1 MKKTLLAAAMIA
13 AMSVFMLAGCSGEGA
28 RQEQTAPATT
38 AAPQGSDAAAQTEKK
53 SNKTVKDPYK
63 DDIKLAY
70 VAHDIGTPVN
80 QAWLE
85 GIERECAYY
94 DNITVQGFDAKSSAE
109 EQVKIMSEIIT
120 QKYDA
125 IILQASDNSA
135 LAASVTEAEE
145 AGIPVITINMDV
157 DSVHSALVQMVDYD
171 AGRLAAEEIAKELDG
186 TGKIVIIQ
194 GLPGIIRTDNLEKG
208 FRDTISQYSGIEIIG
223 SQAAN
228 FEKETAMSVM
238 NSFMQANDKIDGV
251 FAINDA
257 MAEGAA
263 LAAESANRLD
273 GMVIWGA
280 DGEKD
285 ALAMI
290 ESGQLTGTIYTNCWD
305 EGSTAAK
312 IALLMIGSEYSYDVL
327 SKTPVINMEPV
338 VVTKDTVGQI
348 LPEDR
353 WSKEA
358 LEKEMVA
365 GEAWA
370 APALGDFTIQVLI
383 SRYKA

>member
-208 FRDTISQYSGIEIIG
+208 FR
-223 SQAAN
+223 
-228 FEKETAMSVM
+228 VM

-353 WSKEA
+353 
-358 LEKEMVA
+358 
-365 GEAWA
+365 G
-370 APALGDFTIQVLI
+370 
-383 SRYKA
+383 

>member
-1 MKKTLLAAAMIA
+1 M
-13 AMSVFMLAGCSGEGA
+13 C
-28 RQEQTAPATT
+28 
-38 AAPQGSDAAAQTEKK
+38 
-53 SNKTVKDPYK
+53 
-63 DDIKLAY
+63 
-70 VAHDIGTPVN
+70 
-80 QAWLE
+80 
-85 GIERECAYY
+85 
-94 DNITVQGFDAKSSAE
+94 
-109 EQVKIMSEIIT
+109 
-120 QKYDA
+120 
-125 IILQASDNSA
+125 
-135 LAASVTEAEE
+135 
-145 AGIPVITINMDV
+145 
-157 DSVHSALVQMVDYD
+157 
-171 AGRLAAEEIAKELDG
+171 
-186 TGKIVIIQ
+186 
-194 GLPGIIRTDNLEKG
+194 KG

-353 WSKEA
+353 W
-358 LEKEMVA
+358 
-365 GEAWA
+365 
-370 APALGDFTIQVLI
+370 
-383 SRYKA
+383 

>member
-13 AMSVFMLAGCSGEGA
+13 AMSVFMSAGCSGEGA

-186 TGKIVIIQ
+186 TGKIVKK
-194 GLPGIIRTDNLEKG
+194 GSATRSASIR
-208 FRDTISQYSGIEIIG
+208 
-223 SQAAN
+223 
-228 FEKETAMSVM
+228 
-238 NSFMQANDKIDGV
+238 
-251 FAINDA
+251 
-257 MAEGAA
+257 A
-263 LAAESANRLD
+263 LKSLVPRQPTLRR
-273 GMVIWGA
+273 
-280 DGEKD
+280 K
-285 ALAMI
+285 
-290 ESGQLTGTIYTNCWD
+290 Q
-305 EGSTAAK
+305 
-312 IALLMIGSEYSYDVL
+312 
-327 SKTPVINMEPV
+327 P
-338 VVTKDTVGQI
+338 
-348 LPEDR
+348 
-353 WSKEA
+353 
-358 LEKEMVA
+358 
-365 GEAWA
+365 
-370 APALGDFTIQVLI
+370 
-383 SRYKA
+383 

>member
-1 MKKTLLAAAMIA
+1 MLCSRIA
-13 AMSVFMLAGCSGEGA
+13 PVTTSSRVCVVGAGVDFGTVSGIVGETVRVSSMLDSEGKAVFFADGSSGEGA

-353 WSKEA
+353 W
-358 LEKEMVA
+358 
-365 GEAWA
+365 
-370 APALGDFTIQVLI
+370 
-383 SRYKA
+383 

>member
-1 MKKTLLAAAMIA
+1 MRTTRTVVFGMALIAMLFFA
-13 AMSVFMLAGCSGEGA
+13 CSGEGGRA
-28 RQEQTAPATT
+28 EQTSG
-38 AAPQGSDAAAQTEKK
+38 GS
-53 SNKTVKDPYK
+53 KTVQSSGPVKNPYVDPVK
-63 DDIKLAY
+63 IAY

-80 QAWLE
+80 QAWYE
-85 GIERECAYY
+85 GMIQECAYY
-94 DNITVQGFDAKSSAE
+94 DNITIQGFDSKSSAE
-109 EQVKIMSEIIT
+109 EQVKIMGEIIN

-135 LAASVTEAEE
+135 LAPSVTEAEE

-171 AGRLAAEEIAKELDG
+171 AGRLAAEAMGEDLNG

-194 GLPGIIRTDNLEKG
+194 GLPGIIRTDNLERG
-208 FRDTISQYSGIEIIG
+208 FRDTIAKFSGIEIIG

-228 FEKETAMSVM
+228 FEKETAISVM
-238 NSFMQANDKIDGV
+238 NGFLQANSEIDGV

-257 MAEGAA
+257 MAQGASI
-263 LAAESANRLD
+263 AAESANRLD
-273 GMVIWGA
+273 GLMIWGA

-290 ESGQLTGTIYTNCWD
+290 EAGKMTGTIYTNCWD
-305 EGSTAAK
+305 EGAAAAK
-312 IALLMIGSEYSYDVL
+312 IALLMIGSEYDYSVL

-338 VVTKDTVGQI
+338 VATIETVGQI

-353 WSKEA
+353 W
-358 LEKEMVA
+358 
-365 GEAWA
+365 
-370 APALGDFTIQVLI
+370 
-383 SRYKA
+383 

>member
-1 MKKTLLAAAMIA
+1 MKRKMLALVLAAVTTVSIM
-13 AMSVFMLAGCSGEGA
+13 GCSSGG
-28 RQEQTAPATT
+28 RQEAAAPTT
-38 AAPQGSDAAAQTEKK
+38 AASVQTAAETSK
-53 SNKTVKDPYK
+53 KTVKNPYSDPV
-63 DDIKLAY
+63 KLAY

-85 GIERECAYY
+85 GIQRECEYY
-94 DNITVQGFDAKSSAE
+94 TNITVQGFDAKSSAE
-109 EQVKIMSEIIT
+109 EQVKIMAEVIN

-171 AGRLAAEEIAKELDG
+171 AGRLAAEQIAKSLNG
-186 TGKIVIIQ
+186 AGKIVIIQ
-194 GLPGIIRTDNLEKG
+194 GVPGIIRTDNLEKG
-208 FRDTISQYSGIEIIG
+208 FRDTIAMSKDIEVIG
-223 SQAAN
+223 SQAAD
-228 FEKETAMSVM
+228 FEKEKAMSVM
-238 NSFMQANDKIDGV
+238 NSFLQANNKIDGV

-263 LAAESANRLD
+263 LAAESANRLSE
-273 GMVIWGA
+273 MVIWGA

-285 ALAMI
+285 ALKMI
-290 ESGQLTGTIYTNCWD
+290 EDGKLTGTIYTNCWD

-312 IALLMIGSEYSYDVL
+312 IALLMIGSEYNYKVL

-338 VVTKDTVGQI
+338 VVTKDNVGTIQ
-348 LPEDR
+348 EADR
-353 WSKEA
+353 W
-358 LEKEMVA
+358 
-365 GEAWA
+365 
-370 APALGDFTIQVLI
+370 
-383 SRYKA
+383 

>member
-1 MKKTLLAAAMIA
+1 MKKKITALFLATTMAL
-13 AMSVFMLAGCSGEGA
+13 SLAGCSSSGG
-28 RQEQTAPATT
+28 RQEVTAAPAATT
-38 AAPQGSDAAAQTEKK
+38 AGTEQMTPAASKK
-53 SNKTVKDPYK
+53 VVKNPYT
-63 DDIKLAY
+63 DSVKLAY
-70 VAHDIGTPVN
+70 IAHDIGTPVN

-94 DNITVQGFDAKSSAE
+94 SNIAVQGFDAKSSAE
-109 EQVKIMSEIIT
+109 EQVKIMSEVIN

-135 LAASVTEAEE
+135 LAASVTDAEK

-171 AGRLAAEEIAKELDG
+171 AGRLVAEEIAKSLSEK
-186 TGKIVIIQ
+186 GKIVVIQ

-208 FRDTISQYSGIEIIG
+208 FRDTIAKYKDIEIIG
-223 SQAAN
+223 SQAAD
-228 FEKETAMSVM
+228 FEKEKAMTVM
-238 NSFMQANDKIDGV
+238 NSFLQANSQIDAV

-263 LAAESANRLD
+263 LAAESGNRLN
-273 GMVIWGA
+273 GMFIWGA

-285 ALAMI
+285 ALKMI
-290 ESGQLTGTIYTNCWD
+290 EDGKLTGTIYTNCWD

-327 SKTPVINMEPV
+327 TKTPVINMEPV
-338 VVTKDTVGQI
+338 VVTKDTVGSI
-348 LPEDR
+348 AEKDR
-353 WSKEA
+353 W
-358 LEKEMVA
+358 
-365 GEAWA
+365 
-370 APALGDFTIQVLI
+370 
-383 SRYKA
+383 

>member
-1 MKKTLLAAAMIA
+1 
-13 AMSVFMLAGCSGEGA
+13 MLAGCSGEGA

-157 DSVHSALVQMVDYD
+157 DSIHSALVQMVDYD

-238 NSFMQANDKIDGV
+238 NS
-251 FAINDA
+251 
-257 MAEGAA
+257 
-263 LAAESANRLD
+263 
-273 GMVIWGA
+273 
-280 DGEKD
+280 
-285 ALAMI
+285 
-290 ESGQLTGTIYTNCWD
+290 
-305 EGSTAAK
+305 
-312 IALLMIGSEYSYDVL
+312 
-327 SKTPVINMEPV
+327 
-338 VVTKDTVGQI
+338 
-348 LPEDR
+348 
-353 WSKEA
+353 
-358 LEKEMVA
+358 
-365 GEAWA
+365 
-370 APALGDFTIQVLI
+370 IQDQ
-383 SRYKA
+383 

>member
-1 MKKTLLAAAMIA
+1 
-13 AMSVFMLAGCSGEGA
+13 
-28 RQEQTAPATT
+28 
-38 AAPQGSDAAAQTEKK
+38 
-53 SNKTVKDPYK
+53 
-63 DDIKLAY
+63 
-70 VAHDIGTPVN
+70 
-80 QAWLE
+80 
-85 GIERECAYY
+85 
-94 DNITVQGFDAKSSAE
+94 
-109 EQVKIMSEIIT
+109 MSEIIT

-208 FRDTISQYSGIEIIG
+208 FRDTIGQYSGIEIIG

-312 IALLMIGSEYSYDVL
+312 VALLMIGSEYSYDVL

-338 VVTKDTVGQI
+338 VVTKDTVAQI

-353 WSKEA
+353 W
-358 LEKEMVA
+358 
-365 GEAWA
+365 
-370 APALGDFTIQVLI
+370 
-383 SRYKA
+383 

>member
-1 MKKTLLAAAMIA
+1 MIA

-125 IILQASDNSA
+125 II

-251 FAINDA
+251 FAINEA

-353 WSKEA
+353 W
-358 LEKEMVA
+358 
-365 GEAWA
+365 
-370 APALGDFTIQVLI
+370 
-383 SRYKA
+383 

>member
-1 MKKTLLAAAMIA
+1 MKNKVLALVVTLAAVISMTA
-13 AMSVFMLAGCSGEGA
+13 CSGGA
-28 RQEQTAPATT
+28 RQEAAPAEASVKTT
-38 AAPQGSDAAAQTEKK
+38 ETVTSSKTAKK
-53 SNKTVKDPYK
+53 PYEDP
-63 DDIKLAY
+63 IKIAY

-85 GIERECAYY
+85 GMERECSYY
-94 DNITVQGFDAKSSAE
+94 PNITIQGFDGKSSAE
-109 EQVKIMSEIIT
+109 EQVKIMSEVIT

-125 IILQASDNSA
+125 IVLQASDNSA
-135 LAASVTEAEE
+135 LAASVTEAEK

-171 AGRLAAEEIAKELDG
+171 AGRLAAEKIAEELNG
-186 TGKIVIIQ
+186 KGKIVIIQ

-208 FRDTISQYSGIEIIG
+208 FRDTIAGYSGIEIIG
-223 SQAAN
+223 AQAAN

-238 NSFMQANDKIDGV
+238 NSFMQANAQIDAV

-263 LAAESANRLD
+263 LAAEAANRLE
-273 GMVIWGA
+273 GMAVWGA

-285 ALAMI
+285 ALKMI

-305 EGSTAAK
+305 EGATAAK

-327 SKTPVINMEPV
+327 SKTPVINMEPK
-338 VVTKDTVGQI
+338 VVTKENVAEI
-348 LPEDR
+348 REEDR
-353 WSKEA
+353 W
-358 LEKEMVA
+358 
-365 GEAWA
+365 
-370 APALGDFTIQVLI
+370 
-383 SRYKA
+383 